1 MDTNDLSS
9 RALELLAKSRLFS
22 RFATEEIDQLLGYLV
37 SFEVGAGKTLM
48 REGDKGNYLAVVVEG
63 ELQALKTS
71 SDDQQVII
79 GTLKRGWIIGEM
91 AIVDGEPRSATIRA
105 TRESTVVVL
114 TRENLERM
122 KEAHPTMSII
132 LLEEIARE
140 LSLKLR
146 RMSEFAADIQG

>member
-22 RFATEEIDQLLGYLV
+22 RFAAEEIDQLLGYLV
-37 SFEVGAGKTLM
+37 SFEVHADKTLM

-71 SDDQQVII
+71 SDDRQVII

-105 TRESTVVVL
+105 TRDSTVVVL
-114 TRENLERM
+114 SRENLERM
-122 KEAHPTMSII
+122 KVAHPTMTII

>member
-1 MDTNDLSS
+1 MDTSDLSS

-22 RFATEEIDQLLGYLV
+22 RFAAEDIDHLLGYLV

-63 ELQALKTS
+63 ELQALKIS
-71 SDDQQVII
+71 SDDKQVII
-79 GTLKRGWIIGEM
+79 GTLKHGWIIGEM
-91 AIVDGEPRSATIRA
+91 AIVDSEPRSATIRA
-105 TRESTVVVL
+105 TRDSTVVVL

-122 KEAHPTMSII
+122 KVAHPPMSII